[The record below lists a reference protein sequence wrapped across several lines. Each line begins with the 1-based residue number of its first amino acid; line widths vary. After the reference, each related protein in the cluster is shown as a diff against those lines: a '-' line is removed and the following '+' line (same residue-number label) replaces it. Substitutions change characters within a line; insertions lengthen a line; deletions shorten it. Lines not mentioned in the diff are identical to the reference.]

1 MSRYKEIDI
10 ITPTRKMKPLKI
22 SSLRCQKYTQISS
35 SQDDNNEIAGDNTE
49 STVRYKK
56 FKAVGIRIQFS
67 AFEKHNKT
75 EQDLGLKC
83 SAW

>member
-1 MSRYKEIDI
+1 
-10 ITPTRKMKPLKI
+10 MKPLKF

-35 SQDDNNEIAGDNTE
+35 SHDENIEIASDNTE
-49 STVRYKK
+49 SKACYQK

-75 EQDLGLKC
+75 EFTTVVR
-83 SAW
+83 